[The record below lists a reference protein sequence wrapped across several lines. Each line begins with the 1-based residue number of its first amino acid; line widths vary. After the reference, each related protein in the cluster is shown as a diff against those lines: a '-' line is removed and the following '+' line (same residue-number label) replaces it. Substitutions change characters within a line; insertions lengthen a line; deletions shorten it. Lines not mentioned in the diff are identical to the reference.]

1 MEETRKVLDCRWF
14 PGAAKCTLTIS
25 GREEEVIKAAVDHAV
40 KMHGEKDTP
49 EFRKELR
56 LLLKEAKD

>member
-1 MEETRKVLDCRWF
+1 M
-14 PGAAKCTLTIS
+14 

-56 LLLKEAKD
+56 HLLKEAKD